1 MSAVQPAPQ
10 FATTLKARAQSRIS
24 LASHAPP
31 RADQKRF
38 CAKVVACARA
48 CTTLDPKALAQQRS
62 TLQALLTQERLL
74 SRGALEEHLRCK
86 GSCCVPAQ

>member
-10 FATTLKARAQSRIS
+10 FATTLRARAQSRIS
-24 LASHAPP
+24 LASRSHAPP

-38 CAKVVACARA
+38 CAKVVACVRA
-48 CTTLDPKALAQQRS
+48 CTTLDPRALAQQRS

-74 SRGALEEHLRCK
+74 SREAHCK
-86 GSCCVPAQ
+86 RF